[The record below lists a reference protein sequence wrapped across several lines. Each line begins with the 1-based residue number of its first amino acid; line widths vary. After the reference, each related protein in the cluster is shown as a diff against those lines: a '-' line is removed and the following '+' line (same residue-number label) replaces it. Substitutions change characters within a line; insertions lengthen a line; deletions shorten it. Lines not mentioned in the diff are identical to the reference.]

1 MGKRER
7 ERERKGWRGL
17 LYPLTQKRAIIALR
31 PGVSGKSPE
40 LREVRRLRGKTWT
53 LRPPKVNTQKVSPVN
68 VLVQR
73 CLS

>member
-1 MGKRER
+1 MGKR

-17 LYPLTQKRAIIALR
+17 LYPLTQKRAIIDLR
-31 PGVSGKSPE
+31 PGVSGKSLE
-40 LREVRRLRGKTWT
+40 LREVRRLRGKTRT